1 MRYPAFFLV
10 GGVCSIFGGF
20 VIGICLYY
28 GLAVAGILALVVLI
42 AVIFFEC
49 FWAKGQ
55 SDNYS
60 ALNLA
65 LGALFFRSCLP
76 DLGAMSDNHH
86 NLNLPPLPP
95 SKEEK
100 EKEEKE
106 KEEKDM
112 MDEKE
117 KEKEE
122 EWSFTDSED
131 ELLSDAITILETPK
145 SAKPLKI
152 AIRKTHKKA
161 KKINQYP
168 AFLWERK
175 IAKARPI

>member
-106 KEEKDM
+106 KGGEK
-112 MDEKE
+112 KG
-117 KEKEE
+117 
-122 EWSFTDSED
+122 
-131 ELLSDAITILETPK
+131 
-145 SAKPLKI
+145 
-152 AIRKTHKKA
+152 
-161 KKINQYP
+161 
-168 AFLWERK
+168 ERK
-175 IAKARPI
+175 AAEQDVEKGGEAA

>member
-10 GGVCSIFGGF
+10 GGVCSIFGGCL
-20 VIGICLYY
+20 IGICLYY

-42 AVIFFEC
+42 SVGFYEC
-49 FWAKGQ
+49 VWAKGQ

-76 DLGAMSDNHH
+76 DLGAMSDSHH

-95 SKEEK
+95 SKEELEAM

-106 KEEKDM
+106 KEKEEKRGEKKGERKAAEKDV
-112 MDEKE
+112 EKGGE
-117 KEKEE
+117 
-122 EWSFTDSED
+122 
-131 ELLSDAITILETPK
+131 A
-145 SAKPLKI
+145 A
-152 AIRKTHKKA
+152 
-161 KKINQYP
+161 
-168 AFLWERK
+168 
-175 IAKARPI
+175 